1 MTHHPDLS
9 EFTPEAAAAWVV
21 DVLGVEKPP
30 VNVRTAAEALGYG
43 VSPLEELDDGV
54 SGVFVSKGSGGAIGF
69 NRGHARVRQRFT
81 IAHEL
86 GHALMHRGRMPL
98 FIDKGYGVAFRDA
111 RSSTGE
117 VRMEREA
124 NAFAAALL
132 MPEPMVRE
140 AAAELSWAHGLD
152 LGGGGGALKALA
164 QRFKVSQE
172 AMSYRLAKLGVFLE
186 P

>member
-1 MTHHPDLS
+1 MTLHPDLS
-9 EFTPEAAAAWVV
+9 ALAPEAAAAWVI
-21 DVLGVEKPP
+21 DALGVDRPP
-30 VNVRTAAEALGYG
+30 VNVRDAASALGYG
-43 VSPLEELDDGV
+43 VSPLADLDDDV
-54 SGVFVSKGSGGAIGF
+54 SGVFVSKGAGGAIGF

-111 RSSTGE
+111 RSSSGE

-132 MPEPMVRE
+132 MPEAMVRE
-140 AAAELSWAHGLD
+140 AASELNWAHGFD
-152 LGGGGGALKALA
+152 VGGGGGALKALA
-164 QRFKVSQE
+164 QRFRVSQE